1 MKINI
6 EQIIE
11 GWSNEWFPKKKR
23 KSLIVAVSKERMVI
37 CNECPHNS
45 KFHKT
50 WRRDIHCTV
59 CLCTLRAK
67 TKCLSCECP
76 LSPPMWGSVLTEEEE
91 ARFKDGI

>member
-11 GWSNEWFPKKKR
+11 GWRNEWFPKKKR
-23 KSLIVAVSKERMVI
+23 KSLIIAVSKERMAF
-37 CNECPHNS
+37 CNECSYNS

-50 WRRDIHCTV
+50 WRRDIHCIE
-59 CLCTLRAK
+59 CGCTLRAK
-67 TKCLSCECP
+67 TKCLSCACP
-76 LSPPMWGSVLTEEEE
+76 LEVPKWKEVLTEEEE

>member
-11 GWSNEWFPKKKR
+11 GWRNEFFPKKTR
-23 KSLIVAVSKERMVI
+23 KSLIAAVSRERMAI

-50 WRRDIHCTV
+50 WRRDIHCTI
-59 CLCTLRAK
+59 CGCTLRAK
-67 TKCLSCECP
+67 TKCLSSDCP
-76 LSPPMWGSVLTEEEE
+76 LVPAKWVSVLTEEEE
-91 ARFKDGI
+91 ERFKDGI